1 MQIFSKSHRL
11 AGRIEENG
19 ATICRIGGIRFQIE
33 SIIIETMIK
42 HFIQFQA
49 QYEDQCRYIRKL
61 SSALKHTQLE
71 VGRRSAAAASHQR
84 HHYEHKIST
93 AIKQLGNEPSSDAAA
108 GGAAA
113 EMVDSRENRDLRR
126 HLRNLLSVSSSK
138 HHRTPGATAMAT
150 GSDLVV
156 PSTACSSRT
165 PSLLGL
171 HAVQALHEKITG
183 LHRLKGRQTGPA
195 TTTTVTR
202 EKNKLIIKQQP
213 VQETTSSKRRQR

>member
-1 MQIFSKSHRL
+1 MQK
-11 AGRIEENG
+11 
-19 ATICRIGGIRFQIE
+19 
-33 SIIIETMIK
+33 
-42 HFIQFQA
+42 A

-71 VGRRSAAAASHQR
+71 VGRRSAASASHHR

-93 AIKQLGNEPSSDAAA
+93 AIKQLNDESSTGVAAA
-108 GGAAA
+108 AASAAA
-113 EMVDSRENRDLRR
+113 PADADSRENRDLRR
-126 HLRNLLSVSSSK
+126 HLRQLLSVSNSK
-138 HHRTPGATAMAT
+138 HQRTPGST
-150 GSDLVV
+150 DPV
-156 PSTACSSRT
+156 PSTAGNSRT

-213 VQETTSSKRRQR
+213 VKSDETSSKRRH

>member
-1 MQIFSKSHRL
+1 LWGEK
-11 AGRIEENG
+11 
-19 ATICRIGGIRFQIE
+19 
-33 SIIIETMIK
+33 
-42 HFIQFQA
+42 A

-71 VGRRSAAAASHQR
+71 VGRRSAASASQQR

-93 AIKQLGNEPSSDAAA
+93 AIKQLNDEASTGV
-108 GGAAA
+108 GAAA
-113 EMVDSRENRDLRR
+113 AAAPADADSRENRDLRR
-126 HLRNLLSVSSSK
+126 HLRQLLSVSNSK
-138 HHRTPGATAMAT
+138 HQRTPGSA
-150 GSDLVV
+150 DPV
-156 PSTACSSRT
+156 PSTAGSSRT

-202 EKNKLIIKQQP
+202 ERNKLIIKQQP
-213 VQETTSSKRRQR
+213 VKSEETSTKRHH